1 MDINYLLA
9 REQVSLMRAASTR
22 SPEAR
27 HAHQG
32 LAHGY
37 RALLAARGFPLSVEK
52 PVAFEPNENPDRGRA
67 NA

>member
-1 MDINYLLA
+1 MDINYLLT

-22 SPEAR
+22 NPEAR

-32 LAHGY
+32 LARGY
-37 RALLAARGFPLSVEK
+37 RTLLAARGFPLSVKK
-52 PVAFEPNENPDRGRA
+52 PAPLEPNENPNRGRP